1 MPKAAGGPSTEQLLE
16 LLKRAAA
23 ELTTAREETARV
35 QKELGKEKKL
45 RDDAEARLT
54 SERTV
59 GGVKPKMREQMEELQ
74 ETYQT
79 LKQQSEQARLELQQ
93 SRENLVNEVAA
104 QREMKSA
111 LERENQ
117 SHSQTRA
124 ALEAEQNAHLQTRAE
139 LDAAR
144 ATAEE
149 GANEQLLQA
158 RAAQEQAEA
167 ALGQARG
174 ELAGEHQRVA
184 DLTESLAT
192 ALAEKEG
199 GIARIDSL
207 EAARKTDREIED
219 AKVKELEDKAAM
231 DVAREQQSVLE
242 AQSALAQEKEK
253 HQATAQKFLTEKQ
266 KARELES
273 ALQEAKAR
281 VAELE
286 SATVA
291 AADAHAKELHEREAS
306 FKSLEENL
314 TKEQQ
319 RITAAHAAEVASLQA
334 ALTPLQQ
341 QVETT
346 SQERFYVERKYEELS
361 RELQMTLEQ
370 RDEARR
376 ILENVQAER
385 QRLERALQQR

>member
-1 MPKAAGGPSTEQLLE
+1 MPKGGGPSTEQLLE

-23 ELTTAREETARV
+23 ELTAARDEAARVNKELVRETKRREE
-35 QKELGKEKKL
+35 
-45 RDDAEARLT
+45 AEALLT
-54 SERTV
+54 KERTV
-59 GGVKPKMREQMEELQ
+59 GGVHPKMREQLEELQ
-74 ETYQT
+74 ELYQ
-79 LKQQSEQARLELQQ
+79 KAKVVSDQNRLELQA

-111 LERENQ
+111 LERENNA
-117 SHSQTRA
+117 HSQTRA

-139 LDAAR
+139 LEQER
-144 ATAEE
+144 AGAEE
-149 GANEQLLQA
+149 GAA
-158 RAAQEQAEA
+158 RRIAEVKAAQEQAEA

-174 ELAGEHQRVA
+174 ELAGEHQRVS

-192 ALAEKEG
+192 ALAERDTLT
-199 GIARIDSL
+199 ARLESI

-219 AKVKELEDKAAM
+219 AKIKELEDRSAM
-231 DVAREQQSVLE
+231 TSAREQQQVVELQ
-242 AQSALAQEKEK
+242 AALTQEKEK

-266 KARELES
+266 KARELEA

-291 AADAHAKELHEREAS
+291 AADAHAKELEERENAWRAT
-306 FKSLEENL
+306 EAGQA
-314 TKEQQ
+314 KEQQ
-319 RITAAHAAEVASLQA
+319 KVAAAHAAEVAQLQA

-346 SQERFYVERKYEELS
+346 AQERFYVERKYEELS